1 MQGNNY
7 YKGYLVIGK
16 RLVMFAKGKGRKELL
31 EWLTIL
37 YFLILIVFMKCSLY
51 NLVSHIFALLGFLYL
66 WVLYVLYCV

>member
-1 MQGNNY
+1 
-7 YKGYLVIGK
+7 
-16 RLVMFAKGKGRKELL
+16 MFAKGKGRKELL